1 MVHHERARAIEHAV
15 RTADSTGVP
24 QCLVSGRIGGVPVF
38 VVYPLPGFGL
48 PSGAVLEEVVQ
59 PARERTLPEPPEK
72 TSTNGF

>member
-1 MVHHERARAIEHAV
+1 L
-15 RTADSTGVP
+15 G
-24 QCLVSGRIGGVPVF
+24 SGRIGGVPVF